1 MRSTARFEQY
11 SQLCSPCPH
20 CPPWLQHNNLQYKT
34 SLFNAFLERIKAHAD
49 TLREYPLSQ
58 KAATL
63 SIGSMMDSLL
73 NSAPGDK

>member
-11 SQLCSPCPH
+11 SQHCSP
-20 CPPWLQHNNLQYKT
+20 CPPWLQHNNLHYKT

-63 SIGSMMDSLL
+63 SIGSLMDSLL